1 MITINLP
8 GRPIPLARHR
18 TTAVRGRLKQY
29 DSQKKQKAAVQ
40 AMMLQQI
47 GLKTPRLLDYDS
59 YTVTFV
65 FSFYKPFVDLY
76 KDAWGFMEAYAQK
89 PDIDN
94 LEKFY
99 LDCGNGLLWTDDA
112 KVDKVIKIKTYGKT
126 SHTEMHIMPKKTYE
140 FSPLAEIVM
149 KNLTP
154 EDIHHL
160 ATYLQVLV
168 DFDSDTCDYTAV
180 EQAENIAAT
189 LHKIAEQFAEPLMRI
204 KKNGGKYVN

>member
-1 MITINLP
+1 MITLNLP
-8 GRPIPLARHR
+8 GKPLYLARHR
-18 TTAVRGRLKQY
+18 RKARGSKIWEY

-47 GLKTPRLLDYDS
+47 GLQTPRLLAYDS

-76 KDAWGFMEAYAQK
+76 KDAWGFMEPHNQK

-112 KVDKVIKIKTYGKT
+112 KVDRVNVIKTFGKT
-126 SHTEMHIMPKKTYE
+126 STTEMHIMPKKTFK

-149 KNLTP
+149 KNFTP
-154 EDIHHL
+154 DDI
-160 ATYLQVLV
+160 V
-168 DFDSDTCDYTAV
+168 DLYRYTQTLIDFEADTCDYISV
-180 EQAENIAAT
+180 EHTENIATT
-189 LHKIAEQFAEPLMRI
+189 LQRLAEQFAEPLMRI
-204 KKNGGKYVN
+204 KKNGAKYVQ